1 MSEITIY
8 TTTTCPKCVQLKNFF
23 DEKGISYKTA
33 DMSTPEAQTELK
45 FNGIFTM
52 SAPVL
57 QVGEEFLTHKDIFS
71 GSDVDTDT
79 IMPLVA

>member
-1 MSEITIY
+1 MPEITIY
-8 TTTTCPKCVQLKNFF
+8 TTTACPKCVQLKKFL

-33 DMSTPEAQTELK
+33 DMSTPESMTELK
-45 FNGIFTM
+45 FNGVFTM

-57 QVGEEFLTHKDIFS
+57 QVGDEFLTHKDIFT
-71 GSDVDTDT
+71 GSDIDIDT